1 MAWQVFLFRMARRIQ
16 EITLPADLDQ
26 LNPRDFIV
34 IKGARAHNLK
44 GLSVALPRNKLIVI
58 TGLSGSGKSSLAFDT
73 LFAEGQRM
81 YVETLSSY
89 ARQFVG
95 RMEKP
100 EVDYIRGVSP
110 AIAIE
115 QRVSTRNPRSTV
127 GTSTEIYDYL
137 KLFFARVGKTIS
149 PVSGAEVRKEGVSDV
164 VNYLHALDAGTKAM
178 IICPLR
184 IRADRSLRTEI
195 QILLSKGYP
204 RLYHK
209 GEVVFTEDFL
219 AALPEEGKTVKSKSK
234 AEPENPAKDLYIL
247 IDRVVINHT
256 EEEAFRLGD
265 SVQTAFFEGEGSLE
279 IRHAETIRP
288 FTDRF
293 EADGISFEEPSVN
306 LFSFNNSYGAC
317 KTCDGFG
324 NVLGIDPAL
333 VFPDQNLSVFEGAI
347 SPWNSENLRAEWLQ
361 PLLRNGILFDFP
373 IHRPY
378 FQLTAEEKKLL
389 WTGNDKFQGLD
400 TYFKYLES
408 NSYKIQYRVQLS
420 RYRGKTTCPDCQ
432 GSRLR
437 KDAGYVKISG
447 RSIIDLVL
455 MPVEELLAWFQN
467 LHLNEHEKEVS
478 KHIFREIR
486 NRLLYLQEVGLG
498 YLTLNRLSSSL
509 SGGEFQRIKL
519 ATSLGSAL
527 VGSMYILDEPSIGLH
542 PRDTKRLIAVLKTL
556 RDLGNT
562 VIVVEHEEEVML
574 AADQLVDIGPG
585 AGINGG
591 ELVFQGRV
599 VNLPDVPADVYNG
612 RSHTFR
618 YLNGLDEITI
628 PSQRR
633 SWRDFISIL
642 GATENNLA
650 NLDVKVPMHILTVVT
665 GVSGSGKSTLI
676 NKVMYPALAKMLG
689 VSAGE
694 SGKFLRL
701 EGSYQKIRQV
711 EYVDQNPIGKSS
723 RSNPVSYIKAY
734 DLVRTLYSE
743 QGISVQ
749 RGYKP
754 GHFSFNVEGGRCE
767 LCQGEGVNR
776 IEMQFMA
783 DIVLPC
789 ESCKGKRFM
798 QEILEVE
805 YREKNIA
812 DVLAMTVDE
821 AVDFFAEKPRIAE
834 KIRVLKEVGLGY
846 VQLGQ
851 SSNTLS
857 GGEAQRV
864 KLAYYLSL
872 GKSETQSMFFI
883 FDEPTTGLHFHD
895 IGQLLS
901 AINHLVDRGNSVVM
915 IEHNLEVIKSADWII
930 DLGPEGGDK
939 GGKLVF
945 EGTPEEMLVS
955 GRGHTADALREKL
968 SGR

>member
-1 MAWQVFLFRMARRIQ
+1 
-16 EITLPADLDQ
+16 
-26 LNPRDFIV
+26 
-34 IKGARAHNLK
+34 
-44 GLSVALPRNKLIVI
+44 
-58 TGLSGSGKSSLAFDT
+58 
-73 LFAEGQRM
+73 
-81 YVETLSSY
+81 
-89 ARQFVG
+89 
-95 RMEKP
+95 
-100 EVDYIRGVSP
+100 
-110 AIAIE
+110 
-115 QRVSTRNPRSTV
+115 
-127 GTSTEIYDYL
+127 
-137 KLFFARVGKTIS
+137 
-149 PVSGAEVRKEGVSDV
+149 
-164 VNYLHALDAGTKAM
+164 
-178 IICPLR
+178 
-184 IRADRSLRTEI
+184 
-195 QILLSKGYP
+195 
-204 RLYHK
+204 
-209 GEVVFTEDFL
+209 
-219 AALPEEGKTVKSKSK
+219 
-234 AEPENPAKDLYIL
+234 
-247 IDRVVINHT
+247 
-256 EEEAFRLGD
+256 
-265 SVQTAFFEGEGSLE
+265 
-279 IRHAETIRP
+279 
-288 FTDRF
+288 
-293 EADGISFEEPSVN
+293 
-306 LFSFNNSYGAC
+306 
-317 KTCDGFG
+317 
-324 NVLGIDPAL
+324 
-333 VFPDQNLSVFEGAI
+333 
-347 SPWNSENLRAEWLQ
+347 
-361 PLLRNGILFDFP
+361 
-373 IHRPY
+373 
-378 FQLTAEEKKLL
+378 
-389 WTGNDKFQGLD
+389 
-400 TYFKYLES
+400 
-408 NSYKIQYRVQLS
+408 
-420 RYRGKTTCPDCQ
+420 
-432 GSRLR
+432 
-437 KDAGYVKISG
+437 VKIG
-447 RSIIDLVL
+447 GKSIIDLVL
-455 MPVEELLAWFQN
+455 MPVEELLVWFQN

-542 PRDTKRLIAVLKTL
+542 PRDTKRLVAVLRTL

-585 AGINGG
+585 AGTHGG

-599 VNLPDVPADVYNG
+599 MELPDAPADIYQG

-618 YLNGLDEITI
+618 YLNGLDQIAI
-628 PSQRR
+628 PEQRR
-633 SWRDFISIL
+633 SWRDFIRIL
-642 GATENNLA
+642 GATENNLD
-650 NLDVKVPMHILTVVT
+650 NLEVKIPMHILTVVT

-676 NKVMYPALAKMLG
+676 NKVLYPALAKLLG

-734 DLVRTLYSE
+734 DLIRTLYSE

-789 ESCKGKRFM
+789 ESCGGKRFM

-805 YREKNIA
+805 YNAKNIA
-812 DVLAMTVDE
+812 DVLALTVDE

-834 KIRVLKEVGLGY
+834 KIKVLKEVGLGY

-901 AINHLVDRGNSVVM
+901 AINHLVDRGNSVVI
-915 IEHNLEVIKSADWII
+915 IEHNLEVIKSADWVI

-955 GRGHTADALREKL
+955 GLGHTADALREKL
-968 SGR
+968 SLR

>member
-1 MAWQVFLFRMARRIQ
+1 MARRIQ
-16 EITLPADLDQ
+16 EISLPAPLDE

-195 QILLSKGYP
+195 QVLLSKGYP
-204 RLYHK
+204 RLFHK
-209 GEVVFTEDFL
+209 GVVVLTEDFL
-219 AALPEEGKTVKSKSK
+219 AGLPEEGKAVKSKSK
-234 AEPENPAKDLYIL
+234 TEPENPAQDLYIL

-265 SVQTAFFEGEGSLE
+265 SVQTAFFEGEGCLE
-279 IRHAETIRP
+279 VRHADTVRP
-288 FTDRF
+288 FSDRF
-293 EADGISFEEPSVN
+293 ETDGIIFEVPSVN

-324 NVLGIDPAL
+324 TVLGIDSGL

-378 FQLTAEEKKLL
+378 FQLTPEEKKLL

-400 TYFKYLES
+400 NYFKSLES

-437 KDAGYVKISG
+437 KDAGYVKIG
-447 RSIIDLVL
+447 GKSIIDLVL
-455 MPVEELLAWFQN
+455 MPVEELLVWFQN

-542 PRDTKRLIAVLKTL
+542 PRDTKRLVAVLRTL

-585 AGINGG
+585 AGTHGG

-599 VNLPDVPADVYNG
+599 MELPDVPADIYQG

-618 YLNGLDEITI
+618 YLNGLDQIAI
-628 PSQRR
+628 PEQRR
-633 SWRDFISIL
+633 SWRDFIRIL
-642 GATENNLA
+642 GATENNLN
-650 NLDVKVPMHILTVVT
+650 NLEVKIPMHILTVVT

-676 NKVMYPALAKMLG
+676 NKVLYPALAKMLG

-734 DLVRTLYSE
+734 DLIRTLYSE

-789 ESCKGKRFM
+789 ESCGGKRFM

-805 YREKNIA
+805 YNAKNIA
-812 DVLAMTVDE
+812 DVLALTVDE

-834 KIRVLKEVGLGY
+834 KIKVLKEVGLGY

-901 AINHLVDRGNSVVM
+901 AINHLVDRGNSVVI
-915 IEHNLEVIKSADWII
+915 IEHNLEVIKSADWVI

-968 SGR
+968 SLR